1 MLSSELLG
9 FPSDARVLIVNA
21 DDIGMYDSI
30 NTAIV
35 QAIESGI
42 VSSCSLMAG
51 CPAAPRAIELLLKRP
66 QIPFGIHLALVCDS
80 ANYRWEPLAR
90 KDRVPSLLD
99 NGTLFLNEDRDR
111 LLAQARIDEIELEF
125 RAQIGAVVD
134 SGLSP
139 THLDFHC
146 LADGGRGDVFDLTVG
161 LAAEYGLAVRTWLPP
176 AQDKM
181 RERGLPVIDNQ
192 FLDSFSLDLDGKQQK
207 YLQLLREL
215 PVGLTEWAVH
225 PALGDAESQ
234 QLDGGWQVRH
244 TDYEF
249 VTSPAAREVL
259 DSEGIVV
266 ADYRILQQHWRD
278 LNQVQK

>member
-80 ANYRWEPLAR
+80 ANYRWDPPAR

-99 NGTLFLNEDRDR
+99 NGMLFLNEDRDR
-111 LLAQARIDEIELEF
+111 LLAQARVDEIELEF
-125 RAQIGAVVD
+125 RAQIDTVVD

-146 LADGGRGDVFDLTVG
+146 LADGGRRDVFDLTVG

-192 FLDSFSLDLDGKQQK
+192 FLDSFSLDLDNKQQK

-215 PVGLTEWAVH
+215 PVGLTEWAAH

-234 QLDGGWQVRH
+234 HLDGGWQVRS

-249 VTSPAAREVL
+249 VTSPAAREVI
-259 DSEGIVV
+259 DSEGIIV